1 MKSPKKEARDTPGVP
16 ARLCALYILRAV
28 LERKQSFNESLFK
41 NFDPQLIA
49 KLSVQDRGFA
59 WAIAATV
66 LKRKGQIDAL
76 LEKYLKHSL
85 PQRARGVEFILRI
98 GIGELLFLK
107 NSPHAVVSTAQEVAK
122 TEKGLTKYTGLIN
135 ALLRRVSREGE
146 SLLEK
151 EIFPILNIPEWIDD
165 RWQQNYGSDEVQRI
179 ANAITEEAAL
189 DITVKSDPKLWAER
203 LGGTILP
210 TGSIRVKTSEKI
222 NDLAGYQ
229 DGEWWVQDA
238 ATALPVRLL
247 GDIQGQRVLDLCA
260 APGGKTLQLVTSG
273 AKVTAV
279 DVSSSRLKRFYE
291 NISRVGAKVE
301 VVNEDI
307 LKWEPDLKWP
317 VIILDA
323 PCSSTGTVRRHPDVF
338 YLKSEHDISELAT
351 LQKNFL
357 AKAID
362 WLEPNGT
369 LLYCTCSLEPEEGKD
384 LIADFLSG
392 QRNFKAVQFD
402 AARIGNQDQFITAD
416 GALTT
421 LPSHWPKLG
430 GLDGFF
436 AQAIQKIN

>member
-1 MKSPKKEARDTPGVP
+1 MP

-189 DITVKSDPKLWAER
+189 DITVKSDPELWAER

-222 NDLAGYQ
+222 NDLTGYQ

-279 DVSSSRLKRFYE
+279 DISSSRLKRFYE

-338 YLKSEHDISELAT
+338 YLKSEHDINELAA
-351 LQKNFL
+351 LQKNF
-357 AKAID
+357 
-362 WLEPNGT
+362 
-369 LLYCTCSLEPEEGKD
+369 
-384 LIADFLSG
+384 
-392 QRNFKAVQFD
+392 
-402 AARIGNQDQFITAD
+402 
-416 GALTT
+416 
-421 LPSHWPKLG
+421 
-430 GLDGFF
+430 
-436 AQAIQKIN
+436 

>member
-189 DITVKSDPKLWAER
+189 DITVKSDPELWSEK

-222 NDLAGYQ
+222 NDLTGYQ

-279 DVSSSRLKRFYE
+279 DISSSRLKRFYE

-338 YLKSEHDISELAT
+338 YLKSEHDINELAA